1 MKPWKVSRPGRNYR
15 SEIHLSK
22 KIAELD
28 VILRNLEQ
36 NCDLIDTALVS
47 DKGRMMC
54 SSLPEGSEEKAVA
67 AMAAAI
73 LSIGSRVG
81 MELGVGVL
89 KSTLIDGNKKS
100 VVLKDI
106 GGILLVGIAPPESEI
121 GLVDYEVNKAAEKV
135 QALFRL

>member
-1 MKPWKVSRPGRNYR
+1 MN
-15 SEIHLSK
+15 K

-28 VILRNLEQ
+28 SILRNLEQ
-36 NCDLIDTALVS
+36 NCDLVDTALVS
-47 DKGRMMC
+47 DKGRMIC
-54 SSLPEGSEEKAVA
+54 SSLPRDSEEKAVA

-73 LSIGSRVG
+73 QSIGTRVG
-81 MELGVGVL
+81 VELGVGML
-89 KSTLIDGNKKS
+89 KSTLIDGEEKS

-135 QALFRL
+135 QALFR